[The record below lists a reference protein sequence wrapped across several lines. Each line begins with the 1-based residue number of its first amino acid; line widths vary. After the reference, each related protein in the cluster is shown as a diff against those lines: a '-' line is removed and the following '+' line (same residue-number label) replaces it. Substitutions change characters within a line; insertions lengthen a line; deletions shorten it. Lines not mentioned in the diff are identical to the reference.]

1 MLVRSDNHQRT
12 TEMELGHTQRLGE
25 WLDLARQGK
34 VDARNEIIEH
44 ACERLRVLTRKM
56 LKNYPRVKRWSETDD
71 VLQNA
76 MIRLHRSLAE
86 IQPETPREFY
96 GLATTQIRRE
106 LIDLARHHYGA
117 HGNGANHD
125 TDGGEAAI
133 KQPDGRE
140 PESLEAWSKFHE
152 AVEGLPEEQ
161 REVVNLL
168 WYEGI
173 SQPEAATMLGIS
185 LATLKRRWQAA
196 RITLGKLIEDIQLG

>member
-1 MLVRSDNHQRT
+1 
-12 TEMELGHTQRLGE
+12 MELGHTQRLRDL
-25 WLDLARQGK
+25 LDLARQDQ

-86 IQPETPREFY
+86 IQPETPRQFY

-117 HGNGANHD
+117 QGNGANHHS
-125 TDGGEAAI
+125 DGGETVG
-133 KQPDGRE
+133 KQIGGGE
-140 PESLEAWSKFHE
+140 PESLESWSRFHE
-152 AVEGLPEEQ
+152 AVENLPEDQ

-168 WYEGI
+168 WYEAI
-173 SQPEAATMLGIS
+173 SQPDAAALLEIS
-185 LATLKRRWQAA
+185 LATLKRRWQSA
-196 RITLGKLIEDIQLG
+196 RITLGQLIEELQIG